1 MAHTINLRTNELGY
15 IKLYDICDQ
24 EKVILLSNIV
34 VPDFN
39 VCTNTR
45 DTTTINTRYKPHRIV
60 KDSHLKDTQLQ
71 VSQDFLYYATQSY
84 NDLTCS
90 YPAIPQIRTIF
101 DFICTNIRLYNNICN
116 YYHTLS
122 KYKPHKVDT
131 DSHSIDAVIFTA
143 LIYYS
148 YIIRF

>member
-1 MAHTINLRTNELGY
+1 MANKSSKDGQTWLHHTVVRLVT
-15 IKLYDICDQ
+15 D
-24 EKVILLSNIV
+24 NIVRNDVV

-45 DTTTINTRYKPHRIV
+45 DTTTINTRYEPHRIV

-90 YPAIPQIRTIF
+90 YPAILQIRTIF

-131 DSHSIDAVIFTA
+131 DSHSVDAVIFTA
-143 LIYYS
+143 LTY
-148 YIIRF
+148 

>member
-1 MAHTINLRTNELGY
+1 M
-15 IKLYDICDQ
+15 
-24 EKVILLSNIV
+24 
-34 VPDFN
+34 
-39 VCTNTR
+39 
-45 DTTTINTRYKPHRIV
+45 
-60 KDSHLKDTQLQ
+60 
-71 VSQDFLYYATQSY
+71 YYATQSY

-90 YPAIPQIRTIF
+90 YPAILQIRTIF

-143 LIYYS
+143 LTY
-148 YIIRF
+148 

>member
-1 MAHTINLRTNELGY
+1 MMQLFL
-15 IKLYDICDQ
+15 
-24 EKVILLSNIV
+24 ILTSALISCWLPVLTTARVKWTAKNISPTGLS
-34 VPDFN
+34 
-39 VCTNTR
+39 
-45 DTTTINTRYKPHRIV
+45 RILT
-60 KDSHLKDTQLQ
+60 LKIP
-71 VSQDFLYYATQSY
+71 SYRSARIFLYYATQSY

-143 LIYYS
+143 LTMLYEHYTQYQYLLAF
-148 YIIRF
+148 YIVSFFLFQKDW